1 MLDYLQTI
9 FNNNEF
15 KILIIAIVLDTILGI
30 LRAIRQKKINSTIGI
45 DGIIRKVAMI
55 FSIFFLSL
63 VDNIIEIDLLSF
75 IPESIKQVMNLQK
88 VGIGD
93 LFGILFIVFE
103 FLSVLKNMVQVKL
116 PIPKKLQNIFEKL
129 MKDLTDE
136 IKEERK

>member
-1 MLDYLQTI
+1 MLYYLQTI

-55 FSIFFLSL
+55 FSILFLSL
-63 VDNIIEIDLLSF
+63 VDTIIDIDLLSF
-75 IPESIKQVMNLQK
+75 IPESIKQIMNLQK
-88 VGIGD
+88 VGIGN

>member
-1 MLDYLQTI
+1 
-9 FNNNEF
+9 
-15 KILIIAIVLDTILGI
+15 
-30 LRAIRQKKINSTIGI
+30 
-45 DGIIRKVAMI
+45 MI